1 MGAFIDFFQNEQ
13 LILVENLPLATCRAM
28 CFQCYDCLV
37 HYAREM
43 RSYLTQAY
51 PEMNRPSWHHF
62 VPYPIPRFNSSEFV
76 QLRL

>member
-43 RSYLTQAY
+43 RSYLTQGLSRDESTVLA
-51 PEMNRPSWHHF
+51 PFCALPNPQ
-62 VPYPIPRFNSSEFV
+62 I
-76 QLRL
+76 